1 MLKKLEWDSAFF
13 NLNVGELTLDS
24 FSTRI
29 DASGFDLLYVLSK
42 EAATCNIP
50 SFTKTFS
57 EEKIKF
63 SKELQQLEVPSSA
76 ICSIFDCSYTI
87 EDLYELAYESG
98 KQSRFLLDTKFTE
111 AKFKELYRLWIDNSL
126 NKQFADDILVY
137 RENNLILGLVTFK
150 LVKDTA
156 SVGLIAVNP
165 EAQGKG
171 IGGKLI
177 HALEYFLVEKKGK
190 SLVIPTQ
197 MTNTQACDFYTK
209 QGYKITEQ
217 TTITHY
223 WKD

>member
-13 NLNVGELTLDS
+13 NLNVGELTHDS

-29 DASGFDLLYVLSK
+29 DVSGFDLLYVLSK
-42 EAATCNIP
+42 EATTCNIP

-57 EEKIKF
+57 EKKVKF
-63 SKELQQLEVPSSA
+63 SKELQQLEAPSSA
-76 ICSIFDCSYTI
+76 ICSIFDCSYTL
-87 EDLYELAYESG
+87 EDLYKLAYESG

-137 RENNLILGLVTFK
+137 RENNSILGMVTYK
-150 LVKDTA
+150 QIEEKAT
-156 SVGLIAVNP
+156 VGLIAVGP

-171 IGGKLI
+171 IGRKLLCT
-177 HALEYFLVEKKGK
+177 LESVLFEKKCK
-190 SLVIPTQ
+190 ELIIPTQ
-197 MTNTQACDFYTK
+197 MTNTQACNFYTK
-209 QGYKITEQ
+209 QGYKIIEQ
-217 TTITHY
+217 TTITHF